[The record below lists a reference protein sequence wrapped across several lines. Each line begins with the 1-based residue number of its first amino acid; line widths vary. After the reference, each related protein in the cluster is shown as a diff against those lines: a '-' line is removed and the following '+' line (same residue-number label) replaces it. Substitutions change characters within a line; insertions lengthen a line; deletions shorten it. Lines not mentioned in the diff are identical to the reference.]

1 MTLPIWN
8 AVSDETLLESAAK
21 GSQRAFE
28 ALMDR
33 YMRVVYSYIALRAS
47 SADAADILQETM
59 LAVWQGISGFDR
71 RSSLKTWLLAV
82 ARRKLCDFYRAR
94 QSARELSMS
103 EAFPDS
109 CGEEFDIDSGEDMAA
124 GITERLDAAAAIK
137 SLDAGERELIYL
149 IFEAGLTYAEVSE
162 ATGIPVGTIK
172 SRMSALR
179 AKLRGLLGE
188 DYNEL

>member
-8 AVSDETLLESAAK
+8 AASDETLLESAAK

-179 AKLRGLLGE
+179 AKLRGLLGY

>member
-8 AVSDETLLESAAK
+8 AASDETLLESAAK

-47 SADAADILQETM
+47 AADAADILQETM
-59 LAVWQGISGFDR
+59 LAVWQGISGFDK

-109 CGEEFDIDSGEDMAA
+109 CGEKFDIDSGEDMAT

-179 AKLRGLLGE
+179 ARLRGLLGE

>member
-1 MTLPIWN
+1 MPIWN
-8 AVSDETLLESAAK
+8 AASDETLLESAAK

-47 SADAADILQETM
+47 AADAADILQETM
-59 LAVWQGISGFDR
+59 LAVWQGISGFDK

-82 ARRKLCDFYRAR
+82 ARRKLCDFYRAW

-109 CGEEFDIDSGEDMAA
+109 CGEKFDIDSGEDMAT

-179 AKLRGLLGE
+179 ARLRGLLGE

>member
-103 EAFPDS
+103 EVFPDS
-109 CGEEFDIDSGEDMAA
+109 CGEKFDIDSGEDMAA

>member
-8 AVSDETLLESAAK
+8 AASDETLLESAAK

-47 SADAADILQETM
+47 AADAADILQETM
-59 LAVWQGISGFDR
+59 LAVWQGISGFDK

-179 AKLRGLLGE
+179 AKLRVLLGE

>member
-94 QSARELSMS
+94 QSSRELSMS
-103 EAFPDS
+103 EVFPDS
-109 CGEEFDIDSGEDMAA
+109 CGEKFDIDSGEDMAA

>member
-71 RSSLKTWLLAV
+71 RTSLKTWLLAV

-179 AKLRGLLGE
+179 AKLRVLLGE

>member
-1 MTLPIWN
+1 
-8 AVSDETLLESAAK
+8 
-21 GSQRAFE
+21 
-28 ALMDR
+28 
-33 YMRVVYSYIALRAS
+33 
-47 SADAADILQETM
+47 M

-103 EAFPDS
+103 EVFPDS
-109 CGEEFDIDSGEDMAA
+109 CGEKFDIDSGEDMAA

>member
-33 YMRVVYSYIALRAS
+33 YMRVVYSYIAMRAS

>member
-109 CGEEFDIDSGEDMAA
+109 CGEEFDIDSGEDMAT

>member
-8 AVSDETLLESAAK
+8 AASDETLLESAAK

-137 SLDAGERELIYL
+137 SLDAGERDLIYL

>member
-109 CGEEFDIDSGEDMAA
+109 CGEEFYIDSGEDMAT

>member
-1 MTLPIWN
+1 
-8 AVSDETLLESAAK
+8 
-21 GSQRAFE
+21 
-28 ALMDR
+28 
-33 YMRVVYSYIALRAS
+33 
-47 SADAADILQETM
+47 
-59 LAVWQGISGFDR
+59 
-71 RSSLKTWLLAV
+71 
-82 ARRKLCDFYRAR
+82 
-94 QSARELSMS
+94 
-103 EAFPDS
+103 
-109 CGEEFDIDSGEDMAA
+109 MAA

-149 IFEAGLTYAEVSE
+149 IFEAGLTYAVVSE

>member
-33 YMRVVYSYIALRAS
+33 YMRVVYSYIAMRAS

-137 SLDAGERELIYL
+137 SLDAGERDLIYL